1 MPHMKYIGVITVG
14 VKELVDKTPGLL
26 EKVLKAFAEQSHQ
39 VNDWFYVIEVDGY
52 RFFAADNGEDGY
64 TLMLP
69 EEY

>member
-1 MPHMKYIGVITVG
+1 MPHMKYIGLITIG
-14 VKELVDKTPGLL
+14 VKDLAERTPGLL
-26 EKVLKAFAEQSHQ
+26 EKVLRAFAREVHR
-39 VNDWFYVIEVDGY
+39 VDDWFYTIEVDGY